1 MCTFSLYDTQNT
13 ILQNIVIN
21 AAQGCGVLEND
32 GSGTIIDGI
41 IIKRG
46 EKPNGAIEERL
57 LSINRDG
64 FHLNGPKGGTIIK
77 NCFIEFS
84 GDDAINVRSSFGRI
98 TSVIGNIINF
108 EPSFVRFSPG
118 TDLYVYDQDTLT
130 LKDTVYVKNHQIERG
145 NAEVASTLNMKNGNL
160 IVSPQHTQNFRII
173 NNKFV
178 DIDARGIVATG
189 DNIHIEKNTI
199 ERTTMGG
206 IW

>member
-130 LKDTVYVKNHQIERG
+130 L
-145 NAEVASTLNMKNGNL
+145 
-160 IVSPQHTQNFRII
+160 
-173 NNKFV
+173 
-178 DIDARGIVATG
+178 
-189 DNIHIEKNTI
+189 
-199 ERTTMGG
+199 
-206 IW
+206 